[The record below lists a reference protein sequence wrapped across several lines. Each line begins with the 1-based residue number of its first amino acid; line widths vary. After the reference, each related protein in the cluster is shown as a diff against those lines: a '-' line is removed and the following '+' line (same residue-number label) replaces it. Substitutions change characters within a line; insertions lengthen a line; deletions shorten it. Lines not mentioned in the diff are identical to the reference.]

1 MIPSDLASRLQVTA
15 DAALRPVANIQEIT
29 DRLAGLAPG
38 QRLMAEIQALMP
50 NGTYRALINQRDVTL
65 ALPFAAKAGDALELE
80 VVGTEGKLT
89 LAVLSR
95 PAGEAGKTP
104 AESVPTT
111 LSRTGQLIGSL
122 FGGAGDAK
130 SAPEPTALNANR
142 PIAGSPPLKA
152 QDILPQLKL
161 AIAQSGLFYESHQA
175 GWVDGRFPKS
185 ALLQEPQGRLPPQF
199 ATAATAQQML
209 APPALP
215 QPGADT
221 YRNAHPKEPVE
232 PGSQGARGEPSDLA
246 RRAVDAAQTAGA
258 GAGINADKAAP
269 GASQPAQLVAA
280 PALPLVQQQLE
291 ALATQNFIWQGQAWP
306 GQTMRWE
313 IEEDAGQRGSDGEET
328 ASRWQT
334 SLRLTLPRLGEID
347 ARIGLQGP
355 QIALALAAGNTGTQA
370 LLRDATEAL
379 RGQLDA
385 AGLVLASLGVGP
397 AEAG

>member
-80 VVGTEGKLT
+80 VVSTEGKLT

-122 FGGAGDAK
+122 FGNAGDAK
-130 SAPEPTALNANR
+130 SAPDPTALNANR
-142 PIAGSPPLKA
+142 PIIGSPPLKA
-152 QDILPQLKL
+152 QDILPQLKQ

-175 GWVDGRFPKS
+175 EWVDGRFPRS

-199 ATAATAQQML
+199 APAATAQQML
-209 APPALP
+209 AQPALP

-221 YRNAHPKEPVE
+221 YRNAHPKEPAE
-232 PGSQGARGEPSDLA
+232 PGSQGTRSEPSDLA

-258 GAGINADKAAP
+258 GAGVGADKAAA
-269 GASQPAQLVAA
+269 ASQPAQLVAA

-328 ASRWQT
+328 AGRWQT
-334 SLRLTLPRLGEID
+334 SLRLTLPRLGEVD

-355 QIALALAAGNTGTQA
+355 QIVLALAAGNTETQA

-385 AGLVLASLGVGP
+385 AGLVLASFGVGP